1 MGKLIM
7 VRTFAK
13 ALART
18 IPAIDRLFMQR
29 DALSREVAALRKLV
43 EGREQTCPTPYDR
56 RDLILRGLNLE
67 GLGLEIGPS
76 HNPLLPKCKGYQIE
90 IIDHADAG
98 HLRKKYGA
106 LGSSAVKCIEDVD
119 YVSDG
124 QSILETIGK
133 PGRYDYIV
141 ASHVIEHVPDLIGF
155 LKDCEQ
161 LLKPDGRLALAIPD
175 KRYCFDV
182 FQTLTTTGH
191 ALEARAMK
199 ACRPSPGTVFDFTA
213 NFACGA
219 GDSWS
224 VHDQTEPCLRNDLK
238 TAKAAFDRACDANEY
253 LDVHVWRFVPS
264 SFRLIVGDL
273 NMLGEIS
280 LKECAFAVPGGFEFF
295 ATLLRGECRYDRLS
309 LARQILAEL
318 RCA

>member
-1 MGKLIM
+1 M
-7 VRTFAK
+7 VRTIAK
-13 ALART
+13 AVVRT
-18 IPAIDRLFMQR
+18 IPAIDRLFTQR
-29 DALSREVAALRKLV
+29 DALFREVAELRALAERRRQIDLA
-43 EGREQTCPTPYDR
+43 PYDR
-56 RDLILRGLNLE
+56 RAVLLQGLNLD

-76 HNPLLPKCKGYQIE
+76 HNPLLPKSQGYQIE

-98 HLRKKYGA
+98 HLREKYRA
-106 LGSSAVKCIEDVD
+106 LGSSAVERIEQVD

-124 QSILETIGK
+124 RSILETIGK
-133 PGRYDYIV
+133 PSRYDYIV

-155 LKDCEQ
+155 LKDSEQ

-191 ALEARAMK
+191 ALEARTMK

-213 NFACGA
+213 NFACGTQET
-219 GDSWS
+219 WS
-224 VHDQTEPCLRNDLK
+224 IYDQTEPCLRNDLTK
-238 TAKAAFDRACDANEY
+238 AKARFDQARDSNEY
-253 LDVHVWRFVPS
+253 IDVHVWRFVPS
-264 SFRLIVGDL
+264 SFRMIIGDL

-280 LKECAFAVPGGFEFF
+280 LKELSFVVPGAFEFF
-295 ATLLRGECRYDRLS
+295 ATLARGECQYDRQS

-318 RCA
+318 RCN